1 MADRRFVSKIDRWL
15 VVVVG
20 ITLLVQTVLVAW
32 LAVSH
37 GGTVEIFVAV
47 LATLFVYALI
57 LGVLRY
63 TYYVVGQGKLRIVSG
78 PFRWSLPIAD
88 IRSIEA
94 TRNPLSSPA
103 LSLDRLRIRY
113 GKRRSVM
120 VSPADKAGFI
130 AALERDGMG
139 RENEPG
145 QSGYR
150 ETLE

>member
-1 MADRRFVSKIDRWL
+1 MAARRFASKIDRWL

-20 ITLLVQTVLVAW
+20 IALLAQTVLVVW
-32 LAVSH
+32 LAVSQRDA
-37 GGTVEIFVAV
+37 VEILIAA
-47 LATLFVYALI
+47 LAMLFVYALI

-63 TYYVVGQGKLRIVSG
+63 TYYVFGPGKLRIVSG

-103 LSLDRLRIRY
+103 LSLDRLRICY
-113 GKRRSVM
+113 GARHSVM

-130 AALERDGMG
+130 AALERHGMK
-139 RENEPG
+139 RPDEPG
-145 QSGYR
+145 QSGNR
-150 ETLE
+150 EKLR